1 MLKLWKGQKGEGKF
15 FSLCLLLGQI
25 LSANPKFLIGNTL
38 QEGLTSPSQK
48 YLFRIGKGTRQGGGK
63 VNFFV
68 YEWIC
73 VWKRGKVLFKG
84 FYDKNTVKKGHILC
98 FFMLQRCFCFG
109 WSISPPLTSPSSK
122 CLFGLGEATKQGG
135 AKLTFLFID
144 GFEWEKGKI
153 CLELSPNLKF

>member
-1 MLKLWKGQKGEGKF
+1 MLGEGKF

-84 FYDKNTVKKGHILC
+84 FYDKNTVKKGHVLC
-98 FFMLQRCFCFG
+98 FFYASKVFLLGVVNF
-109 WSISPPLTSPSSK
+109 SPSLPK
-122 CLFGLGEATKQGG
+122 KR
-135 AKLTFLFID
+135 IR
-144 GFEWEKGKI
+144 EKGKKGR
-153 CLELSPNLKF
+153 EKFFLSLSLTWSNMAPIFW